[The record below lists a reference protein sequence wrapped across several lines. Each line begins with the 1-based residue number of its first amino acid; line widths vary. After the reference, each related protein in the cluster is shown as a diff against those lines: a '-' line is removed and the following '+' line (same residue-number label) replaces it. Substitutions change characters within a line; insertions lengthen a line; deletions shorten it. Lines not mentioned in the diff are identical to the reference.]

1 MAAIVTL
8 TMNPALDVS
17 TSTPHVTPSH
27 KLRCAPPQHH
37 AGGGGINVARVL
49 RRLGADCLAAYP
61 GGGTSGSTL
70 GHLLAQEG
78 VPQHLIEIDG
88 ETRES
93 FSVVDQSSGEEFR
106 FVLPG
111 PNLTQR
117 EWRSALTWLTDLAPT
132 PGYLVLSGSLPP
144 GVPDDFYAQVV
155 CALKASTT
163 RIVLDASGAPLRLAL
178 QAGGVHLFK
187 PSLRELEE
195 LTGQVLPENAVRIA
209 AARRLISQ
217 QQAAWVALSLGE
229 VGALLVSDQHAWF
242 APAIDVPV
250 ATTTG
255 AGDSFVAGLTWAFS
269 QHFAAEDAFVFGV
282 AAATAALLNPGTTL
296 CTTADIERLR
306 PMVRIQA
313 V

>member
-1 MAAIVTL
+1 MLEVAA
-8 TMNPALDVS
+8 S
-17 TSTPHVTPSH
+17 TW
-27 KLRCAPPQHH
+27 LGCCAASAQTVWPPTRAGHRQHPGPI
-37 AGGGGINVARVL
+37 AGAR
-49 RRLGADCLAAYP
+49 RR
-61 GGGTSGSTL
+61 
-70 GHLLAQEG
+70 
-78 VPQHLIEIDG
+78 PQHLIDIEG

-93 FSVVDQSSGEEFR
+93 FSVVDQRSGEEFR

-117 EWRSALTWLTDLAPT
+117 EWQSALTWLTDLSPT

-155 CALKASTT
+155 CVLKASTT

-178 QAGGVHLFK
+178 QTGGVHLFK

-229 VGALLVSDQHAWF
+229 EGALLVR
-242 APAIDVPV
+242 IN
-250 ATTTG
+250 T
-255 AGDSFVAGLTWAFS
+255 
-269 QHFAAEDAFVFGV
+269 
-282 AAATAALLNPGTTL
+282 PG
-296 CTTADIERLR
+296 
-306 PMVRIQA
+306 
-313 V
+313 

>member
-1 MAAIVTL
+1 M
-8 TMNPALDVS
+8 
-17 TSTPHVTPSH
+17 
-27 KLRCAPPQHH
+27 
-37 AGGGGINVARVL
+37 ARVL

-61 GGGTSGSTL
+61 RGGATGSTL
-70 GHLLAQEG
+70 AQLLAQED
-78 VPQHLIEIDG
+78 VPQHLIDIEG

-93 FSVVDQSSGEEFR
+93 FSVIDEGSSEEFR

-111 PNLTQR
+111 PNLTER
-117 EWRSALTWLTDLAPT
+117 EWRSALTWLTELAPT
-132 PGYLVLSGSLPP
+132 PDYLVLSGSLPP
-144 GVPDDFYAQVV
+144 GVPDDFYAQIVY
-155 CALKASTT
+155 ALKASAT

-178 QAGGVHLFK
+178 QVGVHLFK

-195 LTGQVLPENAVRIA
+195 LTGQALPENAGRIA

-217 QQAAWVALSLGE
+217 QQAAWVALSLGDE
-229 VGALLVSDQHAWF
+229 GALLVSERHAWF

-296 CTTADIERLR
+296 CTTADIARMR

>member
-61 GGGTSGSTL
+61 RGGATGSTL
-70 GHLLAQEG
+70 AQLLAQED
-78 VPQHLIEIDG
+78 VPQHLIDIEG

-93 FSVVDQSSGEEFR
+93 FSVIDEGSSEEFR

-111 PNLTQR
+111 PNLTER
-117 EWRSALTWLTDLAPT
+117 EWRSALTWLTELAPT
-132 PGYLVLSGSLPP
+132 PDYLVLSGSLPP
-144 GVPDDFYAQVV
+144 GVPDDFYAQIVY
-155 CALKASTT
+155 ALKASAT

-178 QAGGVHLFK
+178 QVGVHLFK

-195 LTGQVLPENAVRIA
+195 LTGQALPENAGRIA
-209 AARRLISQ
+209 AARRLISK
-217 QQAAWVALSLGE
+217 QQAAWVALSLGDE
-229 VGALLVSDQHAWF
+229 GALLVSERHAWF

-296 CTTADIERLR
+296 CTTADIARMR